1 MIHQP
6 PYETVLKPFGEAL
19 VELAGRRADVVC
31 LGADLTRQTETDL
44 FRDGLPQR
52 FFNVGMAE
60 ANAIGIAGGLARAG
74 HTVFFATFGVFATR
88 RCFDQLAMAIAYPG
102 CRVTIAGFMP
112 GLSSPGG
119 PSHQAIEDV
128 ALMRALPN
136 MTVVDVADATET
148 RQAVAAVAD
157 HPGPVYLRLGRGEIP
172 LIFGDDHRFSLDR
185 AQVLAAGR
193 ELVLIGSGMMLAA
206 SLAAAQRLR
215 ECGVDVAVLNVP
227 VIKPLDAETILSACE
242 GASVVITAENHSV
255 IGGLGSAVA
264 ETLAE
269 AGIGVRLTRVGIEDR
284 FAESGSRP
292 YLFSRYGLSVGRIV
306 AESWRMLG
314 RPGPPPPVDEITA
327 AQGTY
332 APV

>member
-1 MIHQP
+1 MIHPP
-6 PYETVLKPFGEAL
+6 PYATVLKPFGEAL
-19 VELAGRRADVVC
+19 VDLARNRREVVC

-44 FRDGLPQR
+44 FRDAFPER

-74 HTVFFATFGVFATR
+74 YTVFFATFGVFATR

-148 RQAVAAVAD
+148 RQAVTAIAE

-172 LIFGDDHRFSLDR
+172 LIFGDEHQFSLSR
-185 AQVLAAGR
+185 AQVLERGR
-193 ELVLIGSGMMLAA
+193 ELVLIGSGMMVGAT
-206 SLAAAQRLR
+206 LAAAARLR
-215 ECGVDVAVLNVP
+215 ECGIGVGVLNVP
-227 VIKPLDAETILSACE
+227 VIKPLDAHTILGACD
-242 GASVVITAENHSV
+242 GARAVITAENHSV

-264 ETLAE
+264 EALAE
-269 AGIGVRLTRVGIEDR
+269 AGTGARLSRIGIEDR
-284 FAESGSRP
+284 FAESGSRS
-292 YLFSRYGLSVGRIV
+292 YLFSRYGLSVRRIV
-306 AESWRMLG
+306 AEAWRMLG
-314 RPGPPPPVDEITA
+314 RTDPAPEVSEITA

>member
-1 MIHQP
+1 
-6 PYETVLKPFGEAL
+6 
-19 VELAGRRADVVC
+19 
-31 LGADLTRQTETDL
+31 
-44 FRDGLPQR
+44 
-52 FFNVGMAE
+52 MAE

-148 RQAVAAVAD
+148 RQAVPAIAD
-157 HPGPVYLRLGRGEIP
+157 HHGPVYLRLGRGEIP
-172 LIFGDDHRFSLDR
+172 RIFGEDHRFSLDR
-185 AQVLAAGR
+185 AQVLTGGR
-193 ELVLIGSGMMLAA
+193 ELVLIASGMMLAA
-206 SLAAAQRLR
+206 ALAAAERLR
-215 ECGVDVAVLNVP
+215 ECGVGVGVLNVP
-227 VIKPLDAETILSACE
+227 VIKPLDAGTILGACE
-242 GASVVITAENHSV
+242 GASAVITAENHSV

-264 ETLAE
+264 EALAE
-269 AGIGVRLTRVGIEDR
+269 AGVGVRLKRVGIEDR

-306 AESWRMLG
+306 AEAWRMLG
-314 RPGPPPPVDEITA
+314 RTDPPPSVGEVTA
-327 AQGTY
+327 PAGTY

>member
-1 MIHQP
+1 MLYDT
-6 PYETVLKPFGEAL
+6 PYRTVLKPFGQAL
-19 VELAGRRADVVC
+19 VDLARERRDVIC

-44 FRDGLPQR
+44 FRDRLPER
-52 FFNVGMAE
+52 FFNAGMAE

-88 RCFDQLAMAIAYPG
+88 RCFDQIAMAVAYPG
-102 CRVTIAGFMP
+102 LNVKIIGFMP

-148 RQAVAAVAD
+148 HQAVRAIAD
-157 HPGPVYLRLGRGEIP
+157 HPGAVYLRLKRGEIP
-172 LIFGDDHRFSLDR
+172 LIFGDDHVFSLER
-185 AQVLAAGR
+185 AQVLATGS

-206 SLAAAQRLR
+206 VLAAAEVLR
-215 ECGVDVAVLNVP
+215 AHGIDVGVLNVP
-227 VIKPLDAETILSACE
+227 VIKPLDLPTILGACE
-242 GASVVITAENHSV
+242 RARAVITAENHSV

-264 ETLAE
+264 EALAE
-269 AGIGVRLTRVGIEDR
+269 AGTGPRLIRIGIPDR
-284 FAESGSRP
+284 FAESGGRP
-292 YLFSRYGLSVGRIV
+292 YLFSRYGLSVQRIV
-306 AESWRMLG
+306 EEAWRAME
-314 RPGPPPPVDEITA
+314 RPDPVPPAAEITA
-327 AQGTY
+327 DEGTY